1 MNTIDLHIHITVD
14 NLSEVIQQ
22 IVSAFNADKAPVMK
36 THAGEKPKDPITV
49 KTRQRKQR
57 VLELVKDN
65 SEPKCRTFSE
75 KTCIQCEKLF
85 TPHSGR
91 QAKCDE
97 CRSDKTS
104 NRSPI
109 AYSDQQITKICP
121 RCGKEFQTIKTN
133 RVFCYDRN
141 CLKQAGK
148 TKETAAT
155 AIDTNNTS
163 EQDSKEEWTGHTY
176 QHTCRSCGRIFFTEM
191 PETDRELCNENC
203 RPLTA
208 QQTEQRQEM
217 INSGNMFADLSK
229 EKCLKPKQKNTNGKR
244 KENNRN

>member
-1 MNTIDLHIHITVD
+1 MNTIDLHIHITID

-65 SEPKCRTFSE
+65 SEPKRKEFSE
-75 KTCIQCEKLF
+75 KTCIQCGKPF
-85 TPHSGR
+85 MPHGGR
-91 QAKCDE
+91 QVKCEE
-97 CRSDKTS
+97 CRSEK
-104 NRSPI
+104 PI
-109 AYSDQQITKICP
+109 SKNADQQVTKTCP

-208 QQTEQRQEM
+208 QQIEQRQEM
-217 INSGNMFADLSK
+217 INSGNMFSDLSK
-229 EKCLKPKQKNTNGKR
+229 EKHSQPKQKNTNGNR